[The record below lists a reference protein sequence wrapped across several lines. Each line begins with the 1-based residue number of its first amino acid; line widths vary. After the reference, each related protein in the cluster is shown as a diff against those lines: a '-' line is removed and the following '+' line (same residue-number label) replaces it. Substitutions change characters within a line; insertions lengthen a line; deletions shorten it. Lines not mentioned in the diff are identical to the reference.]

1 MLELTR
7 KMRALDRLIDKAKDR
22 QELTRLRD
30 ERYELLLAHRAHAN
44 ALRRAAYADRENRLT
59 DRIAKE
65 TNPDEKEYLMLQ
77 RYKLRR
83 SRERRLANGARQ
95 DSRCQESGMLAART
109 AKAGAGAKRLS
120 EPPCRP
126 TFGQAPADRYQSISA
141 LPTAFMTGALP
152 RSPIRSLRAEARFG
166 R

>member
-1 MLELTR
+1 MLELTH

-77 RYKLRR
+77 RYELRR
-83 SRERRLANGARQ
+83 SRERRLAMARAKI
-95 DSRCQESGMLAART
+95 RAAKIAERWRH
-109 AKAGAGAKRLS
+109 GPRKRVLV
-120 EPPCRP
+120 P
-126 TFGQAPADRYQSISA
+126 TG
-141 LPTAFMTGALP
+141 
-152 RSPIRSLRAEARFG
+152 
-166 R
+166 

>member
-7 KMRALDRLIDKAKDR
+7 KMRDLDRLIDKAKDR

-59 DRIAKE
+59 GRIAKE
-65 TNPDEKEYLMLQ
+65 TNPDEKEYLMLR

-83 SRERRLANGARQ
+83 SRERRLAKARAKI
-95 DSRCQESGMLAART
+95 RAAKKVERWRHGPRKRVLVPAVERT
-109 AKAGAGAKRLS
+109 AK
-120 EPPCRP
+120 
-126 TFGQAPADRYQSISA
+126 SA
-141 LPTAFMTGALP
+141 NVRTSAC
-152 RSPIRSLRAEARFG
+152 
-166 R
+166 